1 MDEKTKFDL
10 LVETDRK
17 LKTKKYVLA
26 DNNKFYNEE
35 LRVNSNGNVYIVRAR
50 KNGDNYSSK
59 KISRLIAAKR

>member
-10 LVETDRK
+10 LAETDRK
-17 LKTKKYVLA
+17 LKTKKYVLV

-50 KNGDNYSSK
+50 KNDDNYSSK